1 MDNSYGD
8 LMQRLQSSLG
18 TSSSFIP
25 KQQLNKSEPSSPA
38 ISQSRPP
45 FTANIP
51 NFNPGGKRQGIP
63 PSHPHFPPTSPH
75 SQAFFTQMPVL
86 QSPVQQNSQNQQHSN
101 ASPNSLHSRSMSQPH
116 IFNLDNLPPLN
127 PCSYRDPSSPSL
139 SDPVSGDVSMEDQ
152 EGSSAV
158 PSISPHNP
166 SSLFAGGRRSPNHM
180 SDGLPPRK
188 GHRRAR
194 SDNPFTF
201 MSGSQSLSGDIQ
213 QGFGSSLET
222 TSVKGTAQMDH
233 LNQYVSSLE
242 REKPKARVVKAE
254 LNQERNIIQ
263 NVEGMGEGETGR
275 EIGEDM
281 VSACI
286 DVDKMNNLNK
296 PRPASG
302 ELPDN
307 LNGVQE
313 DSGGSSVKQK
323 NLKDA
328 DQFSSSDEADSEV
341 NEFDIM
347 KRSNSGVGYEENKRS
362 AGQGDGSQYLNR
374 SRHSRSVSM
383 DSIMSKMH
391 NFSEDLEQEPSQGRN
406 VRHSHSN
413 SMDGSTSFNVE
424 FGNGEFSASEMKKI
438 MASEKLAELASV
450 DPKRVKRILANR
462 QSAARSKE
470 RKMRY
475 ISELER
481 KVQTL
486 QTEATTLSAQLTLLQ
501 RDSAGIGSQNHELKL
516 RLQTMEQQAQL
527 RDALNEALG
536 EEVQRLKLATG
547 QLGAGQSASLA
558 QQMSMNSPLF
568 QLQQQGPHHPHHP
581 LYQLQQQ
588 QQQQQQQH
596 QVKYSQQPPGK
607 QTNRNEVLQTTY
619 TSLPGP
625 VGSSGKPDNSNMSA
639 SQGSDCSF

>member
-1 MDNSYGD
+1 MEDMDNSYGD
-8 LMQRLQSSLG
+8 LMQRLQSSMG
-18 TSSSFIP
+18 ASSSFIP

-38 ISQSRPP
+38 ISQTRPP
-45 FTANIP
+45 FTGNIQ
-51 NFNPGGKRQGIP
+51 NFSLGSKRQGIP

-101 ASPNSLHSRSMSQPH
+101 ATHNTLHSRSMSQPP
-116 IFNLDNLPPLN
+116 IFNLDSLPPLN
-127 PCSYRDPSSPSL
+127 PCSYRDPSSPSM

-152 EGSSAV
+152 EGSSSL
-158 PSISPHNP
+158 PSLSPHNP
-166 SSLFAGGRRSPNHM
+166 PPLFPSGRRSQNQM

-213 QGFGSSLET
+213 QGFVGSLET
-222 TSVKGTAQMDH
+222 ASAKGAAQIDH
-233 LNQYVSSLE
+233 LNQYVSSLD
-242 REKPKARVVKAE
+242 REKTKAQVVKAE
-254 LNQERNIIQ
+254 LNQERNSIQ
-263 NVEGMGEGETGR
+263 NVESMGEGDTGR
-275 EIGEDM
+275 EVGEDM
-281 VSACI
+281 VSGCI
-286 DVDKMNNLNK
+286 DVEKMNNLNK
-296 PRPASG
+296 PRLASG

-323 NLKDA
+323 NLKDG

-341 NEFDIM
+341 NEFNIM
-347 KRSNSGVGYEENKRS
+347 KRSNSGVGYEENKS
-362 AGQGDGSQYLNR
+362 VGQGDGSQYLNR

-391 NFSEDLEQEPSQGRN
+391 SFSEDLEQEPSQGRN

-413 SMDGSTSFNVE
+413 SMDGSTSFNVD
-424 FGNGEFSASEMKKI
+424 FGNGEFNASEMKKI
-438 MASEKLAELASV
+438 MASEKLAELATV

-501 RDSAGIGSQNHELKL
+501 RDSAGLGSQNHELKL
-516 RLQTMEQQAQL
+516 RLQAMESQAQL
-527 RDALNEALG
+527 RDALNEALV

-547 QLGAGQSASLA
+547 QLGAGQSGSLA

-568 QLQQQGPHHPHHP
+568 QLQQQGAPHP

-588 QQQQQQQH
+588 QQHQQQQH
-596 QVKYSQQPPGK
+596 QVKYSQQPPGQ
-607 QTNRNEVLQTTY
+607 QTNRNEVRQTTY

-625 VGSSGKPDNSNMSA
+625 VGSSSKQDNSNE
-639 SQGSDCSF
+639 C